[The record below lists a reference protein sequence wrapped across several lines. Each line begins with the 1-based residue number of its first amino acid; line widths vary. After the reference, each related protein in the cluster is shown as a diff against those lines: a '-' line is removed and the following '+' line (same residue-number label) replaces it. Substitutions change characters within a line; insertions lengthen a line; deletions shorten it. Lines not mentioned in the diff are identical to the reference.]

1 MQEVPSSSHPRL
13 IKVLYEDD
21 FFVAFD
27 KPSGLLVVPTP
38 KKEKNTLVDIA
49 DWQFAAFHDSFH
61 LHPCHRLDRDTSGA
75 ILFAKG
81 KKNQQVMAELFKE
94 RKVRKKYIA
103 LVHGAPPLREG
114 ELKSAIRDFDQEKFH
129 KNSFAKTAITRY
141 KVIERRSGFSIV
153 EVSPLTGRTNQIRIQ
168 FSEAGFPLV
177 GERKYAF
184 ARDFE
189 LRFKRAALHASELEW
204 FHPFVHKPVK
214 ITSPLAKDMAEFI
227 AKH

>member
-1 MQEVPSSSHPRL
+1 MQDVSSSPSQRL

-21 FFVAFD
+21 FFVAFE
-27 KPSGLLVVPTP
+27 KPAGLLVIPTP
-38 KKEKNTLVDIA
+38 KKEKNTLIDIVDR
-49 DWQFAAFHDSFH
+49 QFAAFHDSFR
-61 LHPCHRLDRDTSGA
+61 LHPCHRLDRDTSGV

-81 KKNQQVMAELFKE
+81 KRNQQLMMEAFK
-94 RKVRKKYIA
+94 RRAVKKKYVA
-103 LVHGAPPLREG
+103 LVHGAPPIRQG

-153 EVSPLTGRTNQIRIQ
+153 EVAPLTGRTNQIRIQ
-168 FSEAGFPLV
+168 FSDAGFPLV

-184 ARDFE
+184 ARDFD

-204 FHPFVHKPVK
+204 FHPVLHKPVK
-214 ITSPLAKDMAEFI
+214 ITSPIAKDMAEFI